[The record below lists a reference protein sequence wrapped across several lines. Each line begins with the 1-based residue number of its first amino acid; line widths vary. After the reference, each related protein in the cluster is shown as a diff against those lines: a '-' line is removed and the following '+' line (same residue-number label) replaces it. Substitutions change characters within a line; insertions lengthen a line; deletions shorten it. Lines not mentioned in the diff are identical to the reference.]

1 MTIGELSRRTGVVI
15 ETIRYYE
22 RSGILPPAARTAN
35 GRRSYDSNDVRR
47 LRMLRQAR
55 RLGFG
60 MSEIREFMDLLDAP
74 QKSCDRAASLA
85 RRQVAAID
93 LKIAQLATMR
103 RILSAGATA
112 CPGTS
117 ADCCAVMATL
127 TE

>member
-35 GRRSYDSNDVRR
+35 GRRSYDSDDVRR
-47 LRMLRQAR
+47 LRMLREAR

-60 MSEIREFMDLLDAP
+60 MREVRSFMELLDAP
-74 QKSCDRAASLA
+74 QNSCAIAASLA
-85 RRQVAAID
+85 RQQIEAID
-93 LKIAQLATMR
+93 QKITQLSTMR
-103 RILSAGATA
+103 RILTRGSEA

-117 ADCCAVMATL
+117 ADCCAVMAAL
-127 TE
+127 TA